1 MSNDTN
7 DPGTTAAGG
16 LRDRILPGLGGLGLQ
31 RVGGLLAA
39 VVIAGFIFAVWSDW
53 LFLKTGNLVV
63 MIRLMGVLGI
73 IGLGLLVVLLVGEID
88 LSFSALAV
96 LSAVVMGKMWVEL
109 GYHIAIG
116 ILVAFAVAIGVGLF
130 NSFFVNVVKVPSFI
144 VTLGS
149 NTLVFGFTLLISRN
163 TPILAQKLPPNP
175 EEWQVRGGDYVDAA
189 EYTFF
194 RALASNYALPGR
206 FPLQVVWLAG
216 FAIVFGILL
225 SRGVFGF
232 RMKAIGGN
240 EQAAVLAKLPVR
252 RYKTLAFVICACMAA
267 VGGLLDFSFISQV
280 QPNQGGVYLFP
291 VFTAVIVGG
300 ASLAGGRGT
309 VSGTLL
315 GALLLAV
322 ISNGLALNATGAFVQ
337 QMWLGTV
344 TIGAVVLDQWTRS
357 RQRSE
362 SLGAGLRDLGTRLG
376 LLRTSDQQ

>member
-7 DPGTTAAGG
+7 DTGTTVPDEPRGRV
-16 LRDRILPGLGGLGLQ
+16 LSRLGGLGLQ

-39 VVIAGFIFAVWSDW
+39 VVIAGFVFAVWSDW

-163 TPILAQKLPPNP
+163 TPILAQKLPPDP

-252 RYKTLAFVICACMAA
+252 RYKTLAFVICAVMAA

-291 VFTAVIVGG
+291 VFTAVIIGG
-300 ASLAGGRGT
+300 ASLSGGRGT

-344 TIGAVVLDQWTRS
+344 TIAAVVLDQWARS
-357 RQRSE
+357 RQGGE
-362 SLGAGLRDLGTRLG
+362 SLGAQFRDLLDRFTRMNSG
-376 LLRTSDQQ
+376 R

>member
-7 DPGTTAAGG
+7 DAGTTVPDEP
-16 LRDRILPGLGGLGLQ
+16 RDRILPRLGGLGLQ

-163 TPILAQKLPPNP
+163 TPILAQKLPPDP

-300 ASLAGGRGT
+300 ASLSGGRGT

-362 SLGAGLRDLGTRLG
+362 SLGAGLRDLGRRLG
-376 LLRTSDQQ
+376 LLR

>member
-7 DPGTTAAGG
+7 DAGTTVPEGP
-16 LRDRILPGLGGLGLQ
+16 RDRVLPRLGGLGLQ

-130 NSFFVNVVKVPSFI
+130 NSFFVNIVKVPSFI

-163 TPILAQKLPPNP
+163 TPILAQKLPPDP

-252 RYKTLAFVICACMAA
+252 RYKTLAFVICAVMAA

-300 ASLAGGRGT
+300 ASLSGGRGT

-357 RQRSE
+357 RHRSE
-362 SLGAGLRDLGTRLG
+362 SLGAGLRDLGRRLG
-376 LLRTSDQQ
+376 LLR

>member
-7 DPGTTAAGG
+7 DAGATAPGEP
-16 LRDRILPGLGGLGLQ
+16 RNRVLPGLGGLGLQ

-163 TPILAQKLPPNP
+163 TPILAQKLPPDP

-252 RYKTLAFVICACMAA
+252 RYKTLAFVICALMAA

>member
-7 DPGTTAAGG
+7 DAGTTVPDGP
-16 LRDRILPGLGGLGLQ
+16 RDRVLPRLGGLGLQ

-39 VVIAGFIFAVWSDW
+39 VVIAGLIFAVWSDW
-53 LFLKTGNLVV
+53 LFLKSGNLVV

-163 TPILAQKLPPNP
+163 TPILAQKLPPDP

-252 RYKTLAFVICACMAA
+252 RYKSLAFVICACMAA

-291 VFTAVIVGG
+291 VFTAVIIGG
-300 ASLAGGRGT
+300 ASLSGGRGT

-344 TIGAVVLDQWTRS
+344 TIAAVVLDQWARS
-357 RQRSE
+357 RRGGE
-362 SLGAGLRDLGTRLG
+362 SLGAGLRDLGRRFG
-376 LLRTSDQQ
+376 LLRTSD

>member
-7 DPGTTAAGG
+7 DAGTTVPEGP
-16 LRDRILPGLGGLGLQ
+16 RDRVLPRLGGLGLQ

-163 TPILAQKLPPNP
+163 TPILAQKLPPDP

-252 RYKTLAFVICACMAA
+252 RYKTLAFVICAVMAA

-300 ASLAGGRGT
+300 ASLSGGRGT

-362 SLGAGLRDLGTRLG
+362 SLGAGLRELGRRLG
-376 LLRTSDQQ
+376 LVR

>member
-7 DPGTTAAGG
+7 DAGTTAPDEP
-16 LRDRILPGLGGLGLQ
+16 RNRVLPGLGGLGLQ

-163 TPILAQKLPPNP
+163 TPILAQKLPPDP

-252 RYKTLAFVICACMAA
+252 RYKTLAFVICALMAA

-357 RQRSE
+357 RQRGE
-362 SLGAGLRDLGTRLG
+362 SLGAGLRDLGSRLG
-376 LLRTSDQQ
+376 LLRTSDQR

>member
-1 MSNDTN
+1 VSNDTN
-7 DPGTTAAGG
+7 DAGTTVPDGP
-16 LRDRILPGLGGLGLQ
+16 RDRVLPQFGGLGLQ

-53 LFLKTGNLVV
+53 LFLKSGNLVV

-109 GYHIAIG
+109 GYHIAIA

-163 TPILAQKLPPNP
+163 TPILAQKLPPDP

-252 RYKTLAFVICACMAA
+252 RYKSLAFVICACMAA

-291 VFTAVIVGG
+291 VFTAVIIGG
-300 ASLAGGRGT
+300 ASLSGGRGT

-344 TIGAVVLDQWTRS
+344 TIAAVVLDQWARS
-357 RQRSE
+357 RQGGE
-362 SLGAGLRDLGTRLG
+362 SLGAGLRDLGRRFG
-376 LLRTSDQQ
+376 LLRTSD

>member
-7 DPGTTAAGG
+7 EPETTAATEP
-16 LRDRILPGLGGLGLQ
+16 RDRVLPRLGGLGLQ

-39 VVIAGFIFAVWSDW
+39 VVIAGFVFAVWSGW

-116 ILVAFAVAIGVGLF
+116 ILVAFAVAVGVGLF
-130 NSFFVNVVKVPSFI
+130 NAFFVNVVKVPSFI

-216 FAIVFGILL
+216 FAIVFGVLL

-291 VFTAVIVGG
+291 VFTAVIIGG
-300 ASLAGGRGT
+300 ASLSGGRGT

-344 TIGAVVLDQWTRS
+344 TIAAVVLDQWARS
-357 RQRSE
+357 RQGGE
-362 SLGAGLRDLGTRLG
+362 SLGVQLRDLAGRFTRMN
-376 LLRTSDQQ
+376 S

>member
-7 DPGTTAAGG
+7 DAGTTVPDEP
-16 LRDRILPGLGGLGLQ
+16 RDRILPRLGGLGLQ

-39 VVIAGFIFAVWSDW
+39 VVIAGFVFAVWSDW

-63 MIRLMGVLGI
+63 MIRFMGVLGI

-130 NSFFVNVVKVPSFI
+130 NAFFVNVVKVPSFI

-163 TPILAQKLPPNP
+163 TPILAQKLPPDP

-252 RYKTLAFVICACMAA
+252 RYKTLAFIICACMAA

-300 ASLAGGRGT
+300 ASLSGGRGT

-357 RQRSE
+357 RQGSE
-362 SLGAGLRDLGTRLG
+362 SLAAGLRDLGSRLG
-376 LLRTSDQQ
+376 LLRTSDER

>member
-1 MSNDTN
+1 MSNDAN
-7 DPGTTAAGG
+7 DAETTAADEP
-16 LRDRILPGLGGLGLQ
+16 RDRVLPRLGGLGLQ

-39 VVIAGFIFAVWSDW
+39 VVIAGFVFAVWSDW

-116 ILVAFAVAIGVGLF
+116 FLVAFAVAIGVGLF
-130 NSFFVNVVKVPSFI
+130 NAFFVNVVKVPSFI

-163 TPILAQKLPPNP
+163 TPILAQKLPPDP

-216 FAIVFGILL
+216 FAIVFGVLL

-240 EQAAVLAKLPVR
+240 EQAAILAKLPVR
-252 RYKTLAFVICACMAA
+252 RYKTLAFVICAFMAA

-280 QPNQGGVYLFP
+280 QPNQGVVYLFP

-300 ASLAGGRGT
+300 ASLSGGRGT

-362 SLGAGLRDLGTRLG
+362 SLGAGLRDLGRRLG
-376 LLRTSDQQ
+376 LLR

>member
-1 MSNDTN
+1 VSNDTN
-7 DPGTTAAGG
+7 DAGTAVPEQP
-16 LRDRILPGLGGLGLQ
+16 RDRVLPRLGGLGLQ

-39 VVIAGFIFAVWSDW
+39 VVIAGFVFAVWSDW

-163 TPILAQKLPPNP
+163 TPILAQKLPPDP

-252 RYKTLAFVICACMAA
+252 RYKTLAFVICAVMAA

-291 VFTAVIVGG
+291 VFTAVIIGG
-300 ASLAGGRGT
+300 ASLSGGRGT

-344 TIGAVVLDQWTRS
+344 TIAAVVLDQWARS
-357 RQRSE
+357 RQGGE
-362 SLGAGLRDLGTRLG
+362 SLGAQFRDLLDRFTRMNSG
-376 LLRTSDQQ
+376 R

>member
-7 DPGTTAAGG
+7 DAETTEAEEP
-16 LRDRILPGLGGLGLQ
+16 RDRAPARLGGLGLQ

-39 VVIAGFIFAVWSDW
+39 VVIAGFVFAVWSDW
-53 LFLKTGNLVV
+53 LFLKSGNLVV

-109 GYHIAIG
+109 GYHIAVG

-163 TPILAQKLPPNP
+163 TPILAQKLPPDP

-252 RYKTLAFVICACMAA
+252 RYKTLAFVLCACMAT

-300 ASLAGGRGT
+300 ASLSGGRGT

-344 TIGAVVLDQWTRS
+344 TIAAVVLDQWARS
-357 RQRSE
+357 RQGGE
-362 SLGAGLRDLGTRLG
+362 SLGAGLRDLGSRLG
-376 LLRTSDQQ
+376 LLRTSDER

>member
-7 DPGTTAAGG
+7 DAGTTAPDEP
-16 LRDRILPGLGGLGLQ
+16 RNRVLPGLGGLGLQ

-163 TPILAQKLPPNP
+163 TPILAQKLPPDP

-252 RYKTLAFVICACMAA
+252 RYKTLAFVICALMAA

-362 SLGAGLRDLGTRLG
+362 SLGAGLRDLGRRLG
-376 LLRTSDQQ
+376 LLRTSDQR

>member
-7 DPGTTAAGG
+7 DAGTTAPDEP
-16 LRDRILPGLGGLGLQ
+16 RDRILPGLGGLGLQ

>member
-1 MSNDTN
+1 MSEDS
-7 DPGTTAAGG
+7 DDAATMVPAEPRAG
-16 LRDRILPGLGGLGLQ
+16 LLSRLGGLGLQ

-39 VVIAGFIFAVWSDW
+39 VLIAGFIFAVWSDW

-96 LSAVVMGKMWVEL
+96 LSA
-109 GYHIAIG
+109 
-116 ILVAFAVAIGVGLF
+116 IGVGLF
-130 NSFFVNVVKVPSFI
+130 NAFFVNVVKVPSFI

-163 TPILAQKLPPNP
+163 TPILAQKLPPDP

-252 RYKTLAFVICACMAA
+252 RYKTLAFVICAVMAA

-300 ASLAGGRGT
+300 ASLSGGRGT

-362 SLGAGLRDLGTRLG
+362 SLGAGLRDLARRLG
-376 LLRTSDQQ
+376 VLR

>member
-7 DPGTTAAGG
+7 DAGTTAPDGP
-16 LRDRILPGLGGLGLQ
+16 RDRVLPGLGGLGLQ

-163 TPILAQKLPPNP
+163 TPILAQKLPPDP

-252 RYKTLAFVICACMAA
+252 RYKTLAFVICALMAA

-376 LLRTSDQQ
+376 LLRTSDQR

>member
-1 MSNDTN
+1 VSNDTN
-7 DPGTTAAGG
+7 DAGTAVPEQP
-16 LRDRILPGLGGLGLQ
+16 RDRVLPRLGGLGLQ

-39 VVIAGFIFAVWSDW
+39 VVIAGFVFAVWSDW

-109 GYHIAIG
+109 GYHIAIR

-163 TPILAQKLPPNP
+163 TPILAQKLPPDP

-252 RYKTLAFVICACMAA
+252 RYKTLAFVICAVMAA

-291 VFTAVIVGG
+291 VFTAVIIGG
-300 ASLAGGRGT
+300 ASLSGGRGT

-344 TIGAVVLDQWTRS
+344 TIAAVVLDQWARS
-357 RQRSE
+357 RQGGE
-362 SLGAGLRDLGTRLG
+362 SLGAQFRDLLDRFTRMNSG
-376 LLRTSDQQ
+376 R

>member
-7 DPGTTAAGG
+7 DAGTTVPDEPRNRV
-16 LRDRILPGLGGLGLQ
+16 LSQFGGLGLQ

-116 ILVAFAVAIGVGLF
+116 ILVAFGVAIGVGLF

-163 TPILAQKLPPNP
+163 TPILAQKLPPDP

-252 RYKTLAFVICACMAA
+252 RYKTLAFVICAVMAA

-300 ASLAGGRGT
+300 ASLSGGRGT

-357 RQRSE
+357 RQGGE
-362 SLGAGLRDLGTRLG
+362 SLGAGLRDLGSRLG
-376 LLRTSDQQ
+376 LLRTSDER

>member
-1 MSNDTN
+1 MTN
-7 DPGTTAAGG
+7 DEPPTTAETGSRTLA
-16 LRDRILPGLGGLGLQ
+16 RLGGMGLQ
-31 RVGGLLAA
+31 RIGGLLGAI
-39 VVIAGFIFAVWSDW
+39 VIVGLVFSVWSDW
-53 LFLKTGNLVV
+53 LFLKPGNLAV

-73 IGLGLLVVLLVGEID
+73 IGFGLLVVLLVGEID

-96 LSAVVMGKMWVEL
+96 LSAVVMGKFWVEF
-109 GYHIAIG
+109 GWPIYVAI
-116 ILVAFAVAIGVGLF
+116 LLAFAVAIGVGLF
-130 NSFFVNVVKVPSFI
+130 NSFFVNIVRVPSFI

-149 NTLVFGFTLLISRN
+149 NTLVFGFTLLVSRN
-163 TPILAQKLPPNP
+163 TPILAQELPPDP
-175 EEWQVRGGDYVDAA
+175 EEWQLRGGDYVDAA

-194 RALASNYALPGR
+194 RALASNYALPGG
-206 FPLQVVWLAG
+206 FPLQVIWMAG
-216 FAIVFGILL
+216 FAIVFGVLL

-232 RMKAIGGN
+232 RLKAIGGN
-240 EQAAVLAKLPVR
+240 EQAALLAKIPVR

-280 QPNQGGVYLFP
+280 QPNQGGTYLFP

-322 ISNGLALNATGAFVQ
+322 ISNGLGLNATGAWVQ

-344 TIGAVVLDQWTRS
+344 TIAAVVLDQWARS
-357 RQRSE
+357 RQRGE
-362 SLGAGLRDLGTRLG
+362 SLGAELRDLMVRFTRM
-376 LLRTSDQQ
+376 TSRQ

>member
-1 MSNDTN
+1 VSNDPN
-7 DPGTTAAGG
+7 DAGTTVPEEP
-16 LRDRILPGLGGLGLQ
+16 RDRVLSRLGGLGLQ

-39 VVIAGFIFAVWSDW
+39 VVIAGFIFSVWSDW

-130 NSFFVNVVKVPSFI
+130 NAFFVNVVKVPSFI

-163 TPILAQKLPPNP
+163 TPILAQQLPPDP

-252 RYKTLAFVICACMAA
+252 RYKTLAFVICAVMAA

-291 VFTAVIVGG
+291 VFTAVIIGG
-300 ASLAGGRGT
+300 ASLSGGRGT

-344 TIGAVVLDQWTRS
+344 TIAAVVLDQWARS
-357 RQRSE
+357 RQGGE
-362 SLGAGLRDLGTRLG
+362 SLGAQFRDLLDRFTRMNSG
-376 LLRTSDQQ
+376 R

>member
-1 MSNDTN
+1 VTN
-7 DPGTTAAGG
+7 DEPPTTAETGSRTLA
-16 LRDRILPGLGGLGLQ
+16 RLGGMGLQ
-31 RVGGLLAA
+31 RIGGLLGAI
-39 VVIAGFIFAVWSDW
+39 VIVGLVFSVWSDW
-53 LFLKTGNLVV
+53 LFLKPGNLAV

-73 IGLGLLVVLLVGEID
+73 IGFGLLVVLLVGEID

-96 LSAVVMGKMWVEL
+96 LSAVVMGKFWVEF
-109 GYHIAIG
+109 GWPIYVAI
-116 ILVAFAVAIGVGLF
+116 LLAFAVAIGVGLF
-130 NSFFVNVVKVPSFI
+130 NSFFVNIVRVPSFI

-149 NTLVFGFTLLISRN
+149 NTLVFGFTLLVSRN
-163 TPILAQKLPPNP
+163 TPILAQELPPDP
-175 EEWQVRGGDYVDAA
+175 EEWQLRGGDYVDAA

-194 RALASNYALPGR
+194 RALASNYALPGG
-206 FPLQVVWLAG
+206 FPLQVIWMAG
-216 FAIVFGILL
+216 FAIVFGVLL

-232 RMKAIGGN
+232 RLKAIGGN
-240 EQAAVLAKLPVR
+240 EQAALLAKIPVR

-280 QPNQGGVYLFP
+280 QPNQGGTYLFP

-322 ISNGLALNATGAFVQ
+322 ISNGLGLNATGAWVQ

-344 TIGAVVLDQWTRS
+344 TIAAVVLDQWARS
-357 RQRSE
+357 RQRGE
-362 SLGAGLRDLGTRLG
+362 SLGAELRDLMVRFTRM
-376 LLRTSDQQ
+376 TSRQ

>member
-16 LRDRILPGLGGLGLQ
+16 PRDRILPGLGGLGLQ

>member
-16 LRDRILPGLGGLGLQ
+16 PRDRILPGLGGLGLQ

-216 FAIVFGILL
+216 FAIIFGILL

>member
-1 MSNDTN
+1 MTN
-7 DPGTTAAGG
+7 DERPTTAETGSRTLA
-16 LRDRILPGLGGLGLQ
+16 RLGGMGLQ
-31 RVGGLLAA
+31 RIGGLLGAI
-39 VVIAGFIFAVWSDW
+39 VIVGLVFSVWSDW
-53 LFLKTGNLVV
+53 LFLKPGNLAV

-73 IGLGLLVVLLVGEID
+73 IGFGLLVVLLVGEID

-96 LSAVVMGKMWVEL
+96 LSAVVMGKFWVEF
-109 GYHIAIG
+109 GWPIYVAI
-116 ILVAFAVAIGVGLF
+116 LLAFAVAIGVGLF
-130 NSFFVNVVKVPSFI
+130 NSFFVNIVRVPSFI

-149 NTLVFGFTLLISRN
+149 NTLVFGFTLLVSRN
-163 TPILAQKLPPNP
+163 TPILAQELPPDP

-194 RALASNYALPGR
+194 RALASNYALPGG
-206 FPLQVVWLAG
+206 FPLQVIWMAG
-216 FAIVFGILL
+216 FAIVFGVLL

-232 RMKAIGGN
+232 RLKAIGGN
-240 EQAAVLAKLPVR
+240 EQAALLAKIPVR

-280 QPNQGGVYLFP
+280 QPNQGGTYLFP

-322 ISNGLALNATGAFVQ
+322 ISNGLGLNATGAWVQ

-344 TIGAVVLDQWTRS
+344 TIAAVVLDQWARS
-357 RQRSE
+357 RQRGE
-362 SLGAGLRDLGTRLG
+362 SLGAGLQDLMARFTRMNS
-376 LLRTSDQQ
+376 RR

>member
-7 DPGTTAAGG
+7 DAGTTGPDEP
-16 LRDRILPGLGGLGLQ
+16 RDRVLPRLGGLGLQ

-163 TPILAQKLPPNP
+163 TPILAQKLPPDP

-300 ASLAGGRGT
+300 ASLSGGRGT

-362 SLGAGLRDLGTRLG
+362 SLGAGLRDLGRRLG
-376 LLRTSDQQ
+376 LLR

>member
-7 DPGTTAAGG
+7 DAGTTVPEEP
-16 LRDRILPGLGGLGLQ
+16 RDRVLPRLGGLGLQ

-39 VVIAGFIFAVWSDW
+39 VVIAGLIFAVWSDW
-53 LFLKTGNLVV
+53 LFLKSGNLVV

-163 TPILAQKLPPNP
+163 TPILAQKLPPDP

-252 RYKTLAFVICACMAA
+252 RYKSLAFVICACMAA

-291 VFTAVIVGG
+291 VFTAVIIGG
-300 ASLAGGRGT
+300 ASLSGGRGT

-344 TIGAVVLDQWTRS
+344 TIAAVVLDQWARS
-357 RQRSE
+357 RRGGE
-362 SLGAGLRDLGTRLG
+362 SLGAGLRDLGRRFG
-376 LLRTSDQQ
+376 LLRTSD

>member
-1 MSNDTN
+1 M
-7 DPGTTAAGG
+7 
-16 LRDRILPGLGGLGLQ
+16 GLQ

-39 VVIAGFIFAVWSDW
+39 VVIAGFVFSVWSNW

-96 LSAVVMGKMWVEL
+96 LSAIVMGKMWVEL
-109 GYHIAIG
+109 GYHIAIA

-130 NSFFVNVVKVPSFI
+130 NAFFVNVVKVPSFI

-216 FAIVFGILL
+216 FAIIFGILL

-291 VFTAVIVGG
+291 VFTAVIIGG
-300 ASLAGGRGT
+300 ASLSGGRGT

-344 TIGAVVLDQWTRS
+344 TIAAVVLDQWARG

-362 SLGAGLRDLGTRLG
+362 SLGAGLRDLGSRLG
-376 LLRTSDQQ
+376 LLRTSDRR

>member
-1 MSNDTN
+1 VSNDTN
-7 DPGTTAAGG
+7 DAETTMPDEP
-16 LRDRILPGLGGLGLQ
+16 RDRVLSQLRGLGLQ
-31 RVGGLLAA
+31 RVAGLLAA
-39 VVIAGFIFAVWSDW
+39 VVIAGFVFAVWSDW

-96 LSAVVMGKMWVEL
+96 LSAIVMGKMWVEL

-130 NSFFVNVVKVPSFI
+130 NAFFVNVVKVPSFI

-163 TPILAQKLPPNP
+163 TPILAQKLPPDP

-252 RYKTLAFVICACMAA
+252 RYKTLAFVISACMAA
-267 VGGLLDFSFISQV
+267 MGGLLDFSFISQV
-280 QPNQGGVYLFP
+280 QPNQGGIYLFP
-291 VFTAVIVGG
+291 VFTAVIIGG
-300 ASLAGGRGT
+300 ASLSGGRGT

-344 TIGAVVLDQWTRS
+344 TIAAVVLDQWARS
-357 RQRSE
+357 RQGGE
-362 SLGAGLRDLGTRLG
+362 SLGAGLRDLGRRLG
-376 LLRTSDQQ
+376 LLR

>member
-7 DPGTTAAGG
+7 DAGTAVPEQP
-16 LRDRILPGLGGLGLQ
+16 RDRVLPRLGGLGLQ

-39 VVIAGFIFAVWSDW
+39 VVIAGFVFAVWSDW

-163 TPILAQKLPPNP
+163 TPILAQKLPPDP

-252 RYKTLAFVICACMAA
+252 RYKTLAFVICAVMAA

-291 VFTAVIVGG
+291 VFTAVIIGG
-300 ASLAGGRGT
+300 ASLSGGRGT

-344 TIGAVVLDQWTRS
+344 TIAAVVLDQWARS
-357 RQRSE
+357 RQGGE
-362 SLGAGLRDLGTRLG
+362 SLGAQFRDLLDRFTRMNSG
-376 LLRTSDQQ
+376 R

>member
-7 DPGTTAAGG
+7 DAENTAATEPHG
-16 LRDRILPGLGGLGLQ
+16 RVPSRRGGLGLQ

-39 VVIAGFIFAVWSDW
+39 VVIAGFIFAVWSNW

-96 LSAVVMGKMWVEL
+96 LSAIVMGKMWVEL
-109 GYHIAIG
+109 GYHIAVA

-130 NSFFVNVVKVPSFI
+130 NAFFVNVVKVPSFI

-163 TPILAQKLPPNP
+163 TPILAQKLPPDP

-252 RYKTLAFVICACMAA
+252 RYKTLAFVICAVMAA

-280 QPNQGGVYLFP
+280 QPNQGGTYLFP
-291 VFTAVIVGG
+291 VFTAVIIGG
-300 ASLAGGRGT
+300 ASLSGGRGT

-344 TIGAVVLDQWTRS
+344 TIAAVVLDQWARS
-357 RQRSE
+357 RQGGE
-362 SLGAGLRDLGTRLG
+362 SLGAQVRDLVGRFTRMN
-376 LLRTSDQQ
+376 S

>member
-7 DPGTTAAGG
+7 DAGTAVPEEP
-16 LRDRILPGLGGLGLQ
+16 RDRIVSRLGGLGLQ

-116 ILVAFAVAIGVGLF
+116 ILVAFGVAIFVGLF
-130 NSFFVNVVKVPSFI
+130 NAFFVNVVKVPSFI

-163 TPILAQKLPPNP
+163 TPILAQKLPPDP

-252 RYKTLAFVICACMAA
+252 RYKTLAFVICAVMAA

-300 ASLAGGRGT
+300 ASLSGGRGT

-362 SLGAGLRDLGTRLG
+362 SLGAGLRGLGRRLG
-376 LLRTSDQQ
+376 LLR

>member
-7 DPGTTAAGG
+7 DAGTTAPDEP
-16 LRDRILPGLGGLGLQ
+16 RNRVLPGLGGLGLQ

-163 TPILAQKLPPNP
+163 TPILAQKLPPDP

-252 RYKTLAFVICACMAA
+252 RYKTLAFVICALMAA